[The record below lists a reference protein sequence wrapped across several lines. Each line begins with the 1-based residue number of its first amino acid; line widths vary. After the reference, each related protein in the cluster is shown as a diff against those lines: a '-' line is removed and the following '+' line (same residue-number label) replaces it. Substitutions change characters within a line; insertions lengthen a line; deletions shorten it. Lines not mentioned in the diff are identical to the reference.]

1 MKSQLTWS
9 AGAVS
14 NQGRREENQDRMT
27 RFSTP
32 FGEVVVVADGMGGQ
46 RGGAT
51 AASAVVRMLPDILR
65 QTQPNIALGDALSH
79 AIRTINA
86 EIYRE
91 GHGGDASV
99 ARMGTTVVIAV
110 LRESAG
116 VHEALIANIG
126 DSRAYLFRGGALRQ
140 ISKDHSTVQRL
151 VDAGALT
158 PEEARLHPESSM
170 LSRAIG
176 QQPDVELEFYP
187 PVRLQP
193 GDGLLLCSDG
203 LSGYVDDARIGA
215 VLNQPL
221 DAAAAVS
228 ALEALALSSGSDDNI
243 TIQYLRLGGRPA
255 VAPPK
260 PRRRYALAGAVAAG
274 LCIVAVG
281 VRWWTPPPRVTT
293 IEIRIGNA
301 TGEKPPKVVEK
312 QPTKPP
318 VREIGKNIAIFFVD
332 ESRPQWLAKARKLAC
347 VDYVEHDRGELE
359 GKLGEGDPSK
369 TRIYFR
375 KDGRAMKDCL
385 RREIPELAGA
395 EAKEVAK
402 LPNDASVIVVVAK
415 PPKEDSVD
423 E

>member
-9 AGAVS
+9 AGAAS

-27 RFSTP
+27 RFSAP

-51 AASAVVRMLPDILR
+51 AASAVVRMLPEILR
-65 QTQPNIALGDALSH
+65 QAPSNVAPADALSH

-91 GHGGDASV
+91 GHSGDPSV

-110 LRESAG
+110 LREQ
-116 VHEALIANIG
+116 EALIANIG

-140 ISKDHSTVQRL
+140 ISKDHSSVQRL

-158 PEEARLHPESSM
+158 PEEARQHPESSV

-176 QQPDVELEFYP
+176 QQPDVDLEFYP

-203 LSGYVDDARIGA
+203 LSGYVDDARIAA
-215 VLNQPL
+215 VLNQPH

-228 ALEALALSSGSDDNI
+228 SLESLALASGSDDNI
-243 TIQYLRLGGRPA
+243 TIQYLRLT
-255 VAPPK
+255 APPAAVVPIKRK
-260 PRRRYALAGAVAAG
+260 PYVLIGAVAAG
-274 LCIVAVG
+274 LCVVAAG
-281 VRWWTPPPRVTT
+281 VRWWMMPPPVIT
-293 IEIRIGNA
+293 IETRIINA
-301 TGEKPPKVVEK
+301 TGEKPPKPVEK
-312 QPTKPP
+312 QSTKSP
-318 VREIGKNIAIFFVD
+318 VREIGKTIVIFFVD
-332 ESRPQWLAKARKLAC
+332 EARPPWLAKTRKLAC
-347 VDYVEHDRGELE
+347 VDYVERDRSKLA
-359 GKLGEGDPSK
+359 GKLSEADSSK
-369 TRIYFR
+369 VRIYFR
-375 KDGRAMKDCL
+375 KDGRVVKDCL
-385 RREIPELAGA
+385 QREITELAGA

-402 LPNDASVIVVVAK
+402 LPNDASVIVVVAT
-415 PPKEDSVD
+415 PQEEDSVD

>member
-1 MKSQLTWS
+1 MNSQLKWS
-9 AGAVS
+9 AGAAS

-27 RFSTP
+27 RFSAP

-51 AASAVVRMLPDILR
+51 AASAVVRMLPEILR
-65 QTQPNIALGDALSH
+65 QAPPNVAAADALSQ

-91 GHGGDASV
+91 GHSGDPSV

-110 LRESAG
+110 LRG
-116 VHEALIANIG
+116 QEALIANIG

-140 ISKDHSTVQRL
+140 ISKDHSSVQRL

-158 PEEARLHPESSM
+158 PEQARQHPESSV

-203 LSGYVDDARIGA
+203 LSGYVDDARIAA
-215 VLNQPL
+215 VLNQPH

-228 ALEALALSSGSDDNI
+228 ALESLALSSGSDDNI
-243 TIQYLRLGGRPA
+243 TIQYLRLI
-255 VAPPK
+255 APVVPIRKK
-260 PRRRYALAGAVAAG
+260 PYAMIGAIAAG
-274 LCIVAVG
+274 LCVVAAG
-281 VRWWTPPPRVTT
+281 IRLLMPPPQVTT
-293 IEIRIGNA
+293 FEVRIANA
-301 TGEKPPKVVEK
+301 TGEKPPRPIEK
-312 QPTKPP
+312 QSTKPP
-318 VREIGKNIAIFFVD
+318 VREIGKNIVIFFVD
-332 ESRPQWLAKARKLAC
+332 EARPPWLAKARKLAC
-347 VDYVEHDRGELE
+347 VDYVERDRSKLA
-359 GKLGEGDPSK
+359 GKMSEGDSSK
-369 TRIYFR
+369 VRIYFR
-375 KDGRAMKDCL
+375 KDGRAVKDCL
-385 RREIPELAGA
+385 QREIAELAGA
-395 EAKEVAK
+395 EVKEVAK
-402 LPNDASVIVVVAK
+402 LPGDATVIVVVAK
-415 PPKEDSVD
+415 PQEEDSVD